1 MDSNFDLNLS
11 YIANENEFLFDLNQT
26 PTNEEVDA
34 LNNEDDDD
42 DDDDDDD
49 ALVNSHVYA
58 SDLLTEI
65 DQGMSLCW
73 FVLKIMYSH
82 VYVQLQVYKSTKVAG
97 FVCFCNIDVF
107 SKIDYVCFFK

>member
-34 LNNEDDDD
+34 LNNDDD

-65 DQGMSLCW
+65 DQGMSLC
-73 FVLKIMYSH
+73 
-82 VYVQLQVYKSTKVAG
+82 
-97 FVCFCNIDVF
+97 
-107 SKIDYVCFFK
+107 